1 MNCFI
6 NTLEGNN
13 LYAECSRKR
22 DMYPYREAEAR
33 WEMEHT
39 DELSIEAEYPVT
51 GLQSW
56 TPDMTPGLP
65 YIEPLKVV
73 EG

>member
-1 MNCFI
+1 
-6 NTLEGNN
+6 
-13 LYAECSRKR
+13 
-22 DMYPYREAEAR
+22 MYPYREAEAR

-51 GLQSW
+51 SLQSW

-65 YIEPLKVV
+65 YIEPLKVI